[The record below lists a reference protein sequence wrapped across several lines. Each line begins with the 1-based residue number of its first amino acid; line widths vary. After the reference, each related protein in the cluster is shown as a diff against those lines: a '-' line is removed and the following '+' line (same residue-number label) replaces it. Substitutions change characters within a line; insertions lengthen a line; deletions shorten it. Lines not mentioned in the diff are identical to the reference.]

1 MFMISELIVIIIT
14 EGYNEVSFMSDGGNA
29 MEEFSILVTKFNPP
43 RFIALPLVNS
53 LGFKKI

>member
-1 MFMISELIVIIIT
+1 MISELIVIIIT